1 MISSGPKSAVGGYYS
16 ALMSVNLRL
25 EFAME
30 RCLSRMSCI
39 GVRAAGKGNTMPIA
53 SVLRRSS
60 PRGEKARGMV
70 TSGAVRC
77 QPMGRAVEGRIER
90 VNGMRKKRRK

>member
-1 MISSGPKSAVGGYYS
+1 
-16 ALMSVNLRL
+16 MSVNLRL

-30 RCLSRMSCI
+30 RCLSRMSCV
-39 GVRAAGKGNTMPIA
+39 GVRAARKGITMPIA

-60 PRGEKARGMV
+60 KMVSAVGRSSPREERARGMV

-77 QPMGRAVEGRIER
+77 QPMGRAVEGRIDR